1 MTELRSLVAMLPRPV
16 RTLPADLA
24 AVLVLVGLTNLAVL
38 APVLRETQ
46 LRIPL
51 GLVFV
56 LFVPGYAF
64 IAALFPEAG
73 DSPTASAAETD
84 ADAASDA
91 DADPD
96 ATWGST
102 SSWGS
107 DAAEPRNAAH
117 ETAVDADGDGRY
129 GVGRSGIDGIERVA
143 LSFGLS
149 IAITPLLGL
158 VLNFT
163 PWGIRLVP
171 IMLAVSGFT
180 IAATAAAAGRR
191 RALPEDERFR
201 VPYRS
206 WYAAGRSELLEPDSR
221 GDALLNV
228 LLVAS
233 VLLAVGSVSF
243 AVVVPPDGEQFSAVY
258 VLTEDDDGELVA
270 DGYPAE
276 FTRGESEEIVVG
288 VDNHEH
294 RPVDYTVVLVEQR
307 VTEDGN
313 ETVVEEQRELE
324 RFETRLEHNES
335 WHHPHD
341 VAPTMTGEDIRL
353 VWLLYPDEVPDEVST
368 ETTEYHVHLW
378 VDVAPATDA
387 DAEDER
393 ATITPPIR

>member
-1 MTELRSLVAMLPRPV
+1 MTESRSLVALLPRPV

-24 AVLVLVGLTNLAVL
+24 AALVLVAATNLAVL
-38 APVLRETQ
+38 APVLRETP

-56 LFVPGYAF
+56 LFVPGYSF

-73 DSPTASAAETD
+73 ESPTASDST
-84 ADAASDA
+84 ADDPDSDA
-91 DADPD
+91 NS
-96 ATWGST
+96 G
-102 SSWGS
+102 WGS
-107 DAAEPRNAAH
+107 DSRWGSNADETRSDGTGPSGAAT
-117 ETAVDADGDGRY
+117 ETGR
-129 GVGRSGIDGIERVA
+129 GLGRSGIDGIERVA

-171 IMLAVSGFT
+171 IMVAVSGFT
-180 IAATAAAAGRR
+180 VAATAVAAVRR
-191 RALPEDERFR
+191 RNLPEDERFR

-206 WYAAGRSELLEPDSR
+206 WVAAGRSELLEPTSR

-233 VLLAVGSVSF
+233 ILLAVGSVTF
-243 AVVVPPDGEQFSAVY
+243 AIVVPPEGEQFSAVY

-270 DGYPAE
+270 DGYPTE

-294 RPVDYTVVLVEQR
+294 RTVDYTVVLVEQR
-307 VTEDGN
+307 VRQAGN
-313 ETVVEEQRELE
+313 ETIVEEQRELE

-335 WHHPHD
+335 WHYPHE
-341 VAPTMTGEDIRL
+341 VEPTMTGEDVRL
-353 VWLLYPDEVPDEVST
+353 VWFLYPGEAPDAASM

-378 VDVAPATDA
+378 VDV
-387 DAEDER
+387 EGG
-393 ATITPPIR
+393 